1 MRPDK
6 VPHTI
11 EDLERIAHARLQAQP
26 GCEDVLRTKVSL
38 DESGGWT
45 ISAHAGAAADMV
57 AIKHGKKAVE
67 GELRSQ
73 FPINTDRLD

>member
-6 VPHTI
+6 VPHTV

-26 GCEDVLRTKVSL
+26 GCEDVLQTKVSL
-38 DESGGWT
+38 DENGAWV
-45 ISAHAGAAADMV
+45 ISAQAGAAADMV
-57 AIKHGKKAVE
+57 SIKHGKMAVE
-67 GELRSQ
+67 GELRCQ